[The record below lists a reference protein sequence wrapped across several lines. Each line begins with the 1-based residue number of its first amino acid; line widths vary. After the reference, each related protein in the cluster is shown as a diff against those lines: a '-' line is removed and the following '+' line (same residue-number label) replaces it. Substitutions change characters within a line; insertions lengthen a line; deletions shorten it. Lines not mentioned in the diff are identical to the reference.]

1 MGIVTED
8 QKDPKLGRDMV
19 REERLRGHL
28 GMALGGDKDFKCST
42 AHSSSRVTVPAA
54 GTPSGVL

>member
-8 QKDPKLGRDMV
+8 QKDPNWV

-28 GMALGGDKDFKCST
+28 GMALGGDKDSKCST

>member
-1 MGIVTED
+1 
-8 QKDPKLGRDMV
+8 MV